1 MKRENLSDWILPFK
15 ECDPIPT
22 LYIIG
27 NGFDVAH
34 GIKSKYIDF
43 CNFEKKK
50 NNKRFVDL
58 MDIFFSNQTDFWCD
72 IETALGQYDEDSI
85 IEFCNPED
93 EFNID
98 HPTRSEAAYTDSPD
112 SIFYPLLY
120 DFKNEFNDWVDN
132 IDIKEAKRIK
142 KLHNNAKYLT
152 FNYTDTLETI
162 YDITEQQVCHI
173 HGLRKRD
180 CDYIIGHSNLRDPDE
195 PFDNDDIYFKQQ
207 TRAKVIGWMNNMYK
221 DTSIIISQNNDF
233 FDSLSNIR
241 QIIVLGHSLNDVDFP
256 YFDKII
262 QKTGKNALWKYSFYN
277 TEDIER
283 INKFIDRTGLI
294 NTKTIHFDE
303 LCVL

>member
-1 MKRENLSDWILPFK
+1 MQFWKK
-15 ECDPIPT
+15 EKQQKICR
-22 LYIIG
+22 L
-27 NGFDVAH
+27 NG
-34 GIKSKYIDF
+34 Y
-43 CNFEKKK
+43 
-50 NNKRFVDL
+50 
-58 MDIFFSNQTDFWCD
+58 FFSNQTDFWCD

-303 LCVL
+303 LCVLWKWILTIFENKSLWKNLIVFH

>member
-1 MKRENLSDWILPFK
+1 MINLSEGILPFK
-15 ECDPIPT
+15 GCDPIPT
-22 LYIIG
+22 LYVIG

-72 IETALGQYDEDSI
+72 VETALGQYDEDSI
-85 IEFCNPED
+85 IEFCNPEN

-98 HPTRSEAAYTDSPD
+98 HPTRSEAAYTESPD
-112 SIFYPLLY
+112 YIFYPLLD
-120 DFKNEFNDWVDN
+120 DFRNEFIDWVDN
-132 IDIKEAKRIK
+132 INIKEAKIIK
-142 KLHNNAKYLT
+142 KLHTTEKYLT

-162 YDITEQQVCHI
+162 YGIPPQQVCHI
-173 HGLRKRD
+173 HGLRKKD

-195 PFDNDDIYFKQQ
+195 PFDYDDIYFKQS
-207 TRAKVIGWMNNMYK
+207 TRAKVIGWMNHLYK
-221 DTSIIISQNNDF
+221 NTSIIISQNNKF
-233 FDSLSNIR
+233 FDSLANIR
-241 QIIVLGHSLNDVDFP
+241 QIIVLGHSLNDVDLP
-256 YFDKII
+256 YFNKII
-262 QKTGKNALWKYSFYN
+262 QETGKNVLWKFSFYN
-277 TEDIER
+277 LEDIER
-283 INKFIDRTGLI
+283 IKKFIGRTGLI